1 MVIEIRPAD
10 QADAPTLVKLIAEMG
25 YEISLDEVRE
35 RLSQLPPGHVVF
47 VGADEE
53 RVRGWC
59 HVFRSHSLIV
69 GPRVEIAGLA
79 VEAGLQRSGVGGAL
93 LRHAEQWAQQHG
105 IDLVYLRSGSERG
118 AAHDFYLK
126 HGYRLVKSQVALTRT
141 LTEKAPTTSEGVG
154 DSRRRRRF

>member
-1 MVIEIRPAD
+1 MVIEIRSAD
-10 QADAPTLVKLIAEMG
+10 LADAPALVTLIAAMG
-25 YEISLDEVRE
+25 YEVTLDQVRQ

-47 VGADEE
+47 VGADDV

-59 HVFRSHSLIV
+59 HVFLSHSLIV

-93 LRHAEQWAQQHG
+93 LRHAEEWARQHG
-105 IDLVYLRSGSERG
+105 VDIVYLRSGTERG

-126 HGYRLVKSQVALTRT
+126 HGYRLVKSQVALTKT
-141 LTEKAPTTSEGVG
+141 LI
-154 DSRRRRRF
+154 